1 MKKNVTLGTNRSI
14 GLTKMKKGMVVLAI
28 ILGCSGQSFAQACGG
43 FGQVLKTSWEELY
56 KPSHA
61 IGQKALKLIPFVG
74 QDQQA
79 IDAISDA
86 SVKFHNFVF
95 NENRQSWATVGAR
108 ELPVL
113 NTETRQHGTLV
124 KAGVGGVRTFTT
136 APVFWDKVDITIEK
150 TDGRAETEIIICT
163 WDMESG
169 AKNNVEEYT
178 FPNGNNTSTKKFTI
192 NNAWGKS
199 ISIKLR
205 NKSVTNT
212 FKYTIKSIATLD
224 LNKQKKRGESNS
236 QQSAVSSSTK
246 GKGSVRR

>member
-1 MKKNVTLGTNRSI
+1 MKKNLDFGTNRSFD
-14 GLTKMKKGMVVLAI
+14 LTKMKKGIV
-28 ILGCSGQSFAQACGG
+28 ILVIALGYNSFSFAQACGG

-74 QDQQA
+74 QDEEATRA
-79 IDAISDA
+79 IADA
-86 SVKFHNFVF
+86 STKFHNFIF

-108 ELPVL
+108 DLPVL
-113 NTETRQHGTLV
+113 NTVIRQHGTLV

-136 APVFWDKVDITIEK
+136 APVFWDTVEITIDK
-150 TDGRAETEIIICT
+150 TDGKAETEIIICT

-178 FPNGNNTSTKKFTI
+178 FANGNNTASRRFVIRDT
-192 NNAWGKS
+192 WGKS

-205 NKSVTNT
+205 NKSVANT
-212 FKYTIKSIATLD
+212 FKYTIKSQGTLD
-224 LNKQKKRGESNS
+224 MNKQRRRGQANT
-236 QQSAVSSSTK
+236 QQATVATPVK
-246 GKGSVRR
+246 GKGSVRN